1 MSGIGAQSSTLVGKL
16 LRDRSLAISLIFW
29 IACYSAALRHV
40 MWRDEWQPLV
50 TARDTAG
57 YAEFLQGIEWW
68 GMNGFFSFCWLIQ
81 QAGLGLWFFKL
92 VLVTIA
98 AIGIYAFCRWSPFS
112 IAQNALFAFGYFP
125 FYEYGTMLRNY
136 GIILTTSIIA
146 AAIISSPAMN
156 PLAFG
161 LCLAVMPQTNAFGL
175 AFCLVFGPTYLYEL
189 HRRGR
194 FTRAFFTQPPTIAA
208 LFLAAAGMV
217 YAGIP
222 IAQAVFTAPDWT
234 AAAGTGG
241 NVRTDSHF
249 NRLLESL
256 VFPVRGWLPIPLFGT
271 WNSHLLDPWPWAQLL
286 AGAGICVT
294 ALVILSR
301 SRTGLLFFG
310 LGLASLGAL
319 FSHAPWTAMRYHG
332 HFFVVLV
339 LGVWLAER
347 LAPSAS
353 DDGAGAMAWLRHYR
367 KPLFTGFLTVH
378 AVIGVMFVL
387 QEQVVP
393 FSGSLQA
400 ARIIRENEPADVLVI
415 GDVDAWMT
423 PLSGYLGR
431 PIYIASRRELGSYV
445 KIDPQ
450 RRWMPL
456 SSDELS
462 AVIQERLA
470 AERRDVVLV
479 TNYPLQMPAEFGKP
493 LGVVDRSIT
502 DERYFIF
509 RIRYR
514 RPEN

>member
-1 MSGIGAQSSTLVGKL
+1 MTSADFPRTPVSGI
-16 LRDRSLAISLIFW
+16 LRNQSLAIATVFW
-29 IACYSAALRHV
+29 VSCYSTALRHV

-50 TARDTAG
+50 TARDTAN

-92 VLVTIA
+92 VLVTII
-98 AIGIYAFCRWSPFS
+98 AIGVYAFCRWSPFS

-125 FYEYGTMLRNY
+125 FYEYGSILRNY

-146 AAIISSPAMN
+146 TAIISSSAMN

-161 LCLAVMPQTNAFGL
+161 LCLAAMPQTNAFGL

-194 FTRAFFTQPPTIAA
+194 FTRAFFAQPSTIAG
-208 LFLAAAGMV
+208 LIVAAVGMV

-222 IAQAVFTAPDWT
+222 IAQAVFTAPDWV

-256 VFPVRGWLPIPLFGT
+256 VFPARGWLPIPLFGT
-271 WNSHLLDPWPWAQLL
+271 WNSHFLDPWPWAQLFV
-286 AGAGICVT
+286 GAGIFVAT
-294 ALVILSR
+294 FVIVSR
-301 SRTGLLFFG
+301 SPTGLLFFG

-319 FSHAPWTAMRYHG
+319 FSHVPWTAMRYHG
-332 HFFVVLV
+332 HFYVVLV
-339 LGVWLAER
+339 LAIWLTER
-347 LAPSAS
+347 LAPTACEGQT
-353 DDGAGAMAWLRHYR
+353 GAAGWLRR
-367 KPLFTGFLTVH
+367 KWQPMLTGLLVVH
-378 AVIGVMFVL
+378 AVVGLMFVM
-387 QEQVVP
+387 QEQAVP
-393 FSGSLQA
+393 FSGSREA
-400 ARIIRENEPADVLVI
+400 ARIIHENEPSDVLVI

-423 PLSGYLGR
+423 SLSGYLGR
-431 PIYIASRRELGSYV
+431 PVYIASRRDLGSYV
-445 KIDPQ
+445 MVDRA
-450 RRWMPL
+450 RRWTPL
-456 SSDELS
+456 GADELA
-462 AVIQERLA
+462 AVVQERLA

-479 TNYPLQMPAEFGKP
+479 TNYPLQMPEEFGKP